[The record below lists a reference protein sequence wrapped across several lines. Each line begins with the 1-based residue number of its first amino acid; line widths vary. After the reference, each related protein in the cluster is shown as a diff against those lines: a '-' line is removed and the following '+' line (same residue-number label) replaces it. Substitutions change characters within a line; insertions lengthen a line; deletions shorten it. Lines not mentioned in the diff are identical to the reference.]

1 MKQILTFLFAAVS
14 AACFAQGGNLQ
25 FNQVLNFNY
34 SASLSGTNNQVVVD
48 NLVVPSDKVW
58 KITSASS
65 KTNVGS
71 GNSFDDSAI
80 EVDNHVLFSH
90 RYIANSQSSIMN
102 TPYWLGSDSNH
113 PVSLRLLMNN
123 TGVVYGSLSIIE
135 FNVIP

>member
-1 MKQILTFLFAAVS
+1 MKHLFTFLLLAIS
-14 AACFAQGGNLQ
+14 ASCFAQGNLQ

-34 SASLSGTNNQVVVD
+34 SASLSGTNDQVIVD
-48 NLVVPSDKVW
+48 DLVVPSDKVW
-58 KITSASS
+58 KVTSASS
-65 KTNVGS
+65 KTNIGS

-90 RYIANSQSSIMN
+90 RFIANSQSSIMN
-102 TPYWLGSDSNH
+102 TPYWLSSGTAH